1 MVVKSKIIL
10 ALGEDAIAM
19 PALVN
24 AALAANDRLKYRFA
38 LLQAARA
45 HALHPEQNHACLRGE
60 RLACGIEAAELD
72 SVVFG
77 AARENGGFRI
87 PQATAL
93 LGGICEDMQEM
104 LAPFEGDT
112 NLVPELQPQGL
123 RDRFELLL
131 ADLEMP
137 DQEVV
142 DDSLLA
148 LLTSGRRETG
158 DSLHLLVMD
167 THKALNRLQV
177 ELAAEEIDGAAVY
190 GIDDSDRAV
199 IKAFMSGLRRTAAL
213 KFDHPGLGTTATRS
227 GEKLVIQND
236 IGTTDA
242 HVLVVHVIGSRVS
255 VTYTDVH
262 LQRLLFFQGLFKG
275 WKVDW
280 EDARSRADQSME
292 DGVYHL
298 SVGSHEGRDHEGCL
312 RFLEYLGSRLVYL
325 IDWNKARKQLKL
337 FVPKGDAR
345 ELLAWAADNDHGHMA
360 FLRCGGQQMLFEL
373 LELVGRGAFRY
384 GEALHQIVG
393 IERARSF
400 LQFALRICSAA
411 MLTGRQVDLVRD
423 ELRAELIGYFRSA
436 EQGLFDLLVEHA
448 CITVEIAA
456 CLRDGWLE
464 TGDAGFHGTMRA
476 RAARAK
482 VWERQADEIVIRIR
496 DAASRAQA
504 EGIPLELVR
513 MADDVPDEL
522 EEAAFH
528 CSLLPG
534 ERSAHKAMS
543 AIAILQGL
551 TLSATQEYVK
561 ALLAARSFK
570 QGGAREDM
578 QDFFES
584 VHRVMDL
591 ERLADNALRQVR
603 RDLLGGA
610 IDARELY
617 VLDAI
622 AANLER
628 ATDAL
633 MHSVQWL
640 RDRML
645 TQSVA

>member
-1 MVVKSKIIL
+1 MVVKSKIVM

-24 AALAANDRLKYRFA
+24 AALAANDRLKYRFT

-45 HALHPEQNHACLRGE
+45 HALHPDQSHANLRGE
-60 RLACGIEAAELD
+60 RLACGIEIAEFD
-72 SVVFG
+72 SVVAG
-77 AARENGGFRI
+77 AGLENGGYRI
-87 PQATAL
+87 PQSTAL
-93 LGGICEDMQEM
+93 LGGICEDMQAM
-104 LAPFEGDT
+104 LAPFEDSAGLST
-112 NLVPELQPQGL
+112 SL
-123 RDRFELLL
+123 RDETLHARLSALL
-131 ADLEMP
+131 ARLEMP
-137 DQEVV
+137 SHEVI
-142 DDSLLA
+142 DDPLIA
-148 LLTSGRRETG
+148 LITSGKREAG

-167 THKALNRLQV
+167 AHKALNRLQV
-177 ELAAEEIDGAAVY
+177 ELAAEDVDGAAVY
-190 GIDDSDRAV
+190 GIDESDRAA
-199 IKAFMSGLRRTAAL
+199 IKAFMAGVRRTAAL

-242 HVLVVHVIGSRVS
+242 HVLVVHVIGCRVS

-262 LQRLLFFQGLFKG
+262 LQRLLFFQGMFKG
-275 WKVDW
+275 WKADW

-298 SVGSHEGRDHEGCL
+298 SVGSHEGRDHDACL

-345 ELLAWAADNDHGHMA
+345 ELLAWAADNDYGHMA
-360 FLRCGGQQMLFEL
+360 FLRCGGQQMVFEL

-400 LQFALRICSAA
+400 LQFALRTCSAA
-411 MLTGRQVDLVRD
+411 MLSGRQVDLVRD

-464 TGDAGFHGTMRA
+464 TGDAGFHAAMRA

-482 VWERQADEIVIRIR
+482 AWERQADEIVIRIR

-504 EGIPLELVR
+504 EGIPLELAR

-528 CSLLPG
+528 CSLLPAG
-534 ERSAHKAMS
+534 RPAHKAMS
-543 AIAILQGL
+543 AIATLQGL

-561 ALLAARSFK
+561 ALLAARGIK

-591 ERLADNALRQVR
+591 ERLADDALRQVR
-603 RDLLGGA
+603 RDLLGDA

-645 TQSVA
+645 AQSVA